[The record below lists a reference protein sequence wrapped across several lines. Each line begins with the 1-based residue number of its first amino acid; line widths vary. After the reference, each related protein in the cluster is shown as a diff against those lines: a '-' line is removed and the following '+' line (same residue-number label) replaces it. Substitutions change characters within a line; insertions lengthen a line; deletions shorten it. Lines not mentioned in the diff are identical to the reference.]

1 MAAFA
6 MGPQSGRVSLDRHR
20 IMTPENRIPIGSEL
34 LARLPVSP
42 DAYPQKLDL
51 IRSLV
56 LVIRIDAGT
65 YRSASFLDDR
75 ILAPST
81 QGAWLPIAG
90 VAEAASRIADPR
102 LLHFIFHTG
111 HVGSTL
117 VSRLLDE
124 TGQVLPLREPL
135 PLRNLAEAHDV
146 LGQPESLLSESQ
158 FGAALGMTLRLWARG
173 YEWTRAVVVKATS
186 SAGRMVV
193 PLLEAR
199 PESRAI
205 CLNLGAE
212 SYLATLL
219 SGQNSAE
226 DLRGHGPG
234 RIRRLQARCAVP
246 LGPLHLLSLGELA
259 ALGWL
264 VETASQQDA
273 MRRFPERVLAIDFDD
288 FLAAVTDGMDRILGH
303 FGLQRDERFLAAV
316 AASPVLLR
324 YSKAPERLYSPEDRS
339 LLLRESRQLNSLE
352 IRKGMAWLERLAK
365 SEPSLAAVFGAGGP

>member
-1 MAAFA
+1 
-6 MGPQSGRVSLDRHR
+6 
-20 IMTPENRIPIGSEL
+20 MTDENRNPIGKEL
-34 LARLPVSP
+34 CAQLPVSP
-42 DAYPQKLDL
+42 DSYPQKFDL

-75 ILAPST
+75 ILVPST
-81 QGAWLPIAG
+81 QGVWLPIAR
-90 VAEAASRIADPR
+90 VAEAAGRAVDPR
-102 LLHFIFHTG
+102 PLHFIFHTG

-124 TGQVLPLREPL
+124 TGIVLPLREPL
-135 PLRNLAEAHDV
+135 PLRSLAEAHDV
-146 LGQPESLLSESQ
+146 LGEPESLLSESQ
-158 FGAALGMTLRLWARG
+158 FGAALEMTLRLWARG

-186 SAGRMVV
+186 SAGRIAV

-212 SYLATLL
+212 PYLATLL

-234 RIRRLQARCAVP
+234 RIRRLQARCTAP
-246 LGPLHLLSLGELA
+246 LGPLHLMSLGELA

-264 VETASQQDA
+264 VETASQRDA
-273 MRRFPERVLAIDFDD
+273 MRQFPDRVMAIDFDA
-288 FLAAVTDGMDRILGH
+288 FLAAVPESMGRVLAH
-303 FGLQRDERFLAAV
+303 FGLPRDERYLAGV
-316 AASPVLLR
+316 GASPVLLR
-324 YSKAPERLYSPEDRS
+324 YSKAPDRAYSPEDRS
-339 LLLRESRQLNSLE
+339 LLLRESRRLNSLE
-352 IRKGMAWLERLAK
+352 IRKGMAWIERHA
-365 SEPSLAAVFGAGGP
+365 E

>member
-1 MAAFA
+1 
-6 MGPQSGRVSLDRHR
+6 
-20 IMTPENRIPIGSEL
+20 MTVIGKEL
-34 LARLPVSP
+34 WAQLPVSP
-42 DAYPQKLDL
+42 DSYPQKLDL
-51 IRSLV
+51 IRGLV
-56 LVIRIDAGT
+56 LIIRIDAGT

-81 QGAWLPIAG
+81 QGVWLPIAG
-90 VAEAASRIADPR
+90 VADAAARIAEPCP
-102 LLHFIFHTG
+102 LHFIFHTG

-124 TGQVLPLREPL
+124 TGLVLPLREPL

-146 LGQPESLLSESQ
+146 LGEPESLMNESQ
-158 FGAALGMTLRLWARG
+158 FGAALEMSLRLWARG
-173 YEWTRAVVVKATS
+173 YDWTRAVVVKATS
-186 SAGRMVV
+186 SAGRMAV

-212 SYLATLL
+212 PYLATLL

-246 LGPLHLLSLGELA
+246 VDPLHQLSPGELA

-273 MRRFPERVLAIDFDD
+273 IRQFPERVMAIDFDA
-288 FLAAVTDGMDRILGH
+288 FLADVPGSMGRVLAH
-303 FGLQRDERFLAAV
+303 FGLPRDEGFLAGIGG
-316 AASPVLLR
+316 SPVLSR
-324 YSKAPERLYSPEDRS
+324 YSKAPDRPYSPADRS
-339 LLLRESRQLNSLE
+339 LLLRESRRLNNLE
-352 IRKGMAWLERLAK
+352 IRKGMVWIERHA
-365 SEPSLAAVFGAGGP
+365 E